1 MKPARLT
8 LALVALAVSL
18 LAVPAFAERNMVPTL
33 DRSFDVCPDRPAEP
47 NWMQE
52 IPLRQASQRVLVQ
65 DIYHALNLERI
76 VEIVPAHLIHSDR
89 EERFQL
95 RIDPVPELPGQ
106 DQLVHVE
113 HRRMTEIKE
122 ERMPQRLRAFIEH
135 LIGNETIEQPIVQLP
150 RRIQILLY
158 FRTLFVRIA

>member
-52 IPLRQASQRVLVQ
+52 IPLRQAYQRVLVQ
-65 DIYHALNLERI
+65 DIYRAQNLERI
-76 VEIVPAHLIHSDR
+76 IETESCDCEIRFPSWDAAEAEFRELYASD
-89 EERFQL
+89 ERWEML
-95 RIDPVPELPGQ
+95 EASDSYN
-106 DQLVHVE
+106 
-113 HRRMTEIKE
+113 
-122 ERMPQRLRAFIEH
+122 QRANDVRLEAKAICEAA
-135 LIGNETIEQPIVQLP
+135 GNW
-150 RRIQILLY
+150 
-158 FRTLFVRIA
+158 

>member
-52 IPLRQASQRVLVQ
+52 IPLRQAYQRVLVQ
-65 DIYHALNLERI
+65 DIYRAQNLERI
-76 VEIVPAHLIHSDR
+76 IETESCDCEIRFPSWDAAETEFHEQHASD
-89 EERFQL
+89 ERWKML
-95 RIDPVPELPGQ
+95 EASDAYN
-106 DQLVHVE
+106 
-113 HRRMTEIKE
+113 
-122 ERMPQRLRAFIEH
+122 QRANDVRLEAKAICETA
-135 LIGNETIEQPIVQLP
+135 GNW
-150 RRIQILLY
+150 
-158 FRTLFVRIA
+158 